1 MTAAS
6 TTPLIVVGTDGS
18 PASVQAIRYAVG
30 EAQRVGTGVRLVHV
44 SPDYTPSTPMLPLIR
59 DDFAQVGH
67 RILAEGVAAL
77 RALAPDCEVA
87 TVRRTGPTVA
97 TLLDLAADS
106 HLIVLGRDQHSRLGA
121 VFTGSTTVGV
131 AGRARCPMV
140 SVPPEWEP
148 DGDRGRVVVGLRSS
162 THATE
167 LLTRAFDLAQSR
179 GARLVVLRAW
189 QLPGPYDEVVEARS
203 HPGERVRQLEDELD
217 PLLER
222 HRLEHPTVEVELSV
236 VHQQPARALLHAA
249 AASDLLVL
257 VRRAHGLPF
266 TAHLGGTARTLLRE
280 APCPVEVVPPRE
292 VLGEMEGLVLEQAGG
307 VRT

>member
-1 MTAAS
+1 MGAAS
-6 TTPLIVVGTDGS
+6 TTPFIVVGTDGS
-18 PASVQAIRYAVG
+18 PASERAIRYAVA

-44 SPDYTPSTPMLPLIR
+44 SPDYTPTTPMQPLIR
-59 DDFAQVGH
+59 DDFEQVGR
-67 RILAEGVAAL
+67 RILQEGVAVV
-77 RALAPDCEVA
+77 RAAAPDCEVA
-87 TVRRTGPTVA
+87 TVRRTGPTAA
-97 TLLDLAADS
+97 TILDLAAES
-106 HLIVLGRDQHSRLGA
+106 HLIVLGRDRHGRLGA

-131 AGRARCPMV
+131 AGRARCSMV
-140 SVPPEWEP
+140 SVPPDWEP
-148 DGDRGRVVVGLRSS
+148 AGDHGRVVAGLRAP

-167 LLTRAFDLAQSR
+167 LLARAFELAEAR

-203 HPGERVRQLEDELD
+203 HPGDRARQLEEELD
-217 PLLER
+217 PLVER
-222 HRLEHPTVEVELSV
+222 HRREHPGVEVELSV

-249 AASDLLVL
+249 AGADLLVL

-292 VLGEMEGLVLEQAGG
+292 VLAEVEGLVLERAGS
-307 VRT
+307 VRP